1 MQHTVRVGRFIHTVL
16 EDLGPGHAVGNP
28 NGSPPKAPLFP
39 WGTSRS
45 IPWRSAWDKHCD
57 TKWWSPRGSRNCLSC
72 ARFHLLWWWWWRHGQ
87 LSEKPNLRETPR
99 IPFGRNCHKSWMN
112 CHRGV
117 SECKANPAAR
127 CRNML
132 IWSNLVGGFNVY
144 VYIYIT
150 ITINAYYT
158 YIYTYIYILLY
169 IIPNG
174 FKDVHPLFFLLNIFE
189 TIWDD
194 LKWVV

>member
-1 MQHTVRVGRFIHTVL
+1 
-16 EDLGPGHAVGNP
+16 
-28 NGSPPKAPLFP
+28 
-39 WGTSRS
+39 
-45 IPWRSAWDKHCD
+45 
-57 TKWWSPRGSRNCLSC
+57 
-72 ARFHLLWWWWWRHGQ
+72 
-87 LSEKPNLRETPR
+87 LRETPR

-158 YIYTYIYILLY
+158 HIYIYIYIYYCISSQTVSKMFIHCFSFWTSLKPFGMISSELY
-169 IIPNG
+169 NYQMSWKPRHADEEE
-174 FKDVHPLFFLLNIFE
+174 KRCKVPWLAEVTWTSHVSV
-189 TIWDD
+189 D
-194 LKWVV
+194 LIQRSNVERHIDKVSNANVATLW